1 MFSQFIGADG
11 DDISVDATNG
21 TDQADETATA
31 DRAARA
37 AQPTPAPTRQENA
50 PPTSSTPD
58 QPPADPPSDAEPPS
72 SDIAAEARTA
82 QDDSARQLASDAQ
95 TGSDRQTPAENGS
108 AGASTSGGQLE
119 LPEWAEALRAPN
131 GGLFDQLQGN
141 IPVDRPGIQGA
152 LQRLQEMLH
161 AGNTGVFPGLEEAL
175 QASLEEAGQRTKQR
189 PAAAKDEVGQSV
201 LWN

>member
-1 MFSQFIGADG
+1 MFSQFIGAED
-11 DDISVDATNG
+11 DDISVDATDG
-21 TDQADETATA
+21 TDQAHERATA

-37 AQPTPAPTRQENA
+37 EQHTSAPTRQENA
-50 PPTSSTPD
+50 PPTSSTP
-58 QPPADPPSDAEPPS
+58 ADPPSDAEPLS
-72 SDIAAEARTA
+72 SATGDQIAAEADTA
-82 QDDSARQLASDAQ
+82 QDGSARQISSDAQ
-95 TGSDRQTPAENGS
+95 TGSDRQTPAEDGA

-189 PAAAKDEVGQSV
+189 PAAAKDEVGQSA
-201 LWN
+201 LWR